1 MPTHLHSTPPL
12 RGFPSEYCYAVWHGK
27 KTRMVWLP
35 IWKKNLMICLL
46 VLTQL
51 TNVTDTRTH
60 THTDTALTT
69 VTQSWLACLTLR
81 LSHFKEYRM
90 QLFSLSPQPVADPV
104 CVRPT
109 LPNMSNA
116 VQGLSL
122 GSRGSVSLAQ
132 LLGIGYH
139 LTCSAVQTDG
149 FKKKLKTF
157 LFQLA
162 FN

>member
-1 MPTHLHSTPPL
+1 MLV
-12 RGFPSEYCYAVWHGK
+12 AV
-27 KTRMVWLP
+27 
-35 IWKKNLMICLL
+35 
-46 VLTQL
+46 QF
-51 TNVTDTRTH
+51 VTSASSR
-60 THTDTALTT
+60 
-69 VTQSWLACLTLR
+69 SI
-81 LSHFKEYRM
+81 
-90 QLFSLSPQPVADPV
+90 

-122 GSRGSVSLAQ
+122 KSGGSASLAQ